1 MVVSLEVESL
11 RNMSPVSAL
20 LTYAVIVVWEDEPQ
34 IAAAVERAN
43 GVSAG
48 SVATGVSLTLI
59 NIYKGEKTGS
69 QNFNHWWEKE
79 SL

>member
-1 MVVSLEVESL
+1 MVST
-11 RNMSPVSAL
+11 L

-59 NIYKGEKTGS
+59 NIYKGEKNK
-69 QNFNHWWEKE
+69 QQEF
-79 SL
+79 